1 MMMVVVLAESTVE
14 ISIVVVVKIEVTTMV
29 SMAMVV
35 VAANDG
41 SDRGG
46 IDG

>member
-1 MMMVVVLAESTVE
+1 MIMMIVSLMTITAMSEVLVMVIVFVLIA
-14 ISIVVVVKIEVTTMV
+14 KL
-29 SMAMVV
+29 MVV